1 MPSAAGARC
10 AAWATGVALLL
21 RSRAGVCGVCGLHGV
36 LQRTLLRPSFCFCGV
51 WSTYMAVSWR
61 RHSGVCRQRLSWVLA
76 SVAVVASLAAVV
88 RCLTCTTMEV
98 GLVMPA
104 VFFHCVVMMRVKN
117 YPSWDNIDGAIGII
131 SFLKAMSSPDAE
143 YAVDREFPNS
153 RSSPAA
159 PFSSFL
165 SPLHFSGG
173 GTHGRAWPSRA

>member
-1 MPSAAGARC
+1 MGGA
-10 AAWATGVALLL
+10 
-21 RSRAGVCGVCGLHGV
+21 CGCHGV
-36 LQRTLLRPSFCFCGV
+36 LQQTLLRPNFCFCGV
-51 WSTYMAVSWR
+51 WSTYTAVSWR
-61 RHSGVCRQRLSWVLA
+61 RHGGVCRQRLVWALS
-76 SVAVVASLAAVV
+76 SVFVVASLAAAV
-88 RCLTCTTMEV
+88 RWLTSTTMEV

-104 VFFHCVVMMRVKN
+104 VSFHCVVMMRVKN

-173 GTHGRAWPSRA
+173 GAHGRARPSRA